1 MKKNK
6 PMIFLIV
13 VASLGIIISSTG
25 LAGAA
30 TKHLKVGSIHPIS
43 GPISFL
49 GVAFNRGYELAFD
62 KANKAGG
69 IKIGGDNYLL
79 ELIAEDSKMSTE
91 GTTQSARKLVHKDKV
106 QFIFGAILSNCT
118 AAITEVTEPAGA
130 LHLISNMDETLHPA
144 DVSPDKPLTVRLS
157 LSNDAAYEAD
167 YDYIKKRYPD
177 LKTVALVVD
186 QGYAGM
192 RARATKVAAERGLKV
207 VHEEQWPF
215 GIEDFIPV
223 YTRVLTYKP
232 DIIQCMV
239 SAQAGDQLR
248 AARQLG
254 FKGIFISDIPLS
266 PHVIIDQAGP
276 EFCYDVIS
284 NGITEV
290 AYTPEMKDVDERW
303 VEKYKEPFISDALIA
318 YDEGWMLIQAIEKAG
333 SVDPK
338 DVVAAFDKMTAPGSL
353 KTVFGPGRMAGK
365 ERFGVNRVPSRPI
378 PVMVIDNDKTKLV
391 GFFDPVVP

>member
-1 MKKNK
+1 MKNK
-6 PMIFLIV
+6 RGMILTIV
-13 VASLGIIISSTG
+13 AVSLCVMISNIGI
-25 LAGAA
+25 AGAA
-30 TKHLKVGSIHPIS
+30 TKHLKIGSIHPIS

-62 KANKAGG
+62 KVNQTGG
-69 IKIGGDNYLL
+69 IKIGADSYLL

-91 GTTQSARKLVHKDKV
+91 GTTQSARKLVHKDNV

-167 YDYIKKRYPD
+167 YDYIKKKYPD
-177 LKTVALVVD
+177 LKKVALVVD

-192 RARATKVAAERGLKV
+192 RARATKVAAGRGLNV

-223 YTRVLTYKP
+223 YTKVLTYKP
-232 DIIQCMV
+232 EIIQCMV

-254 FKGIFISDIPLS
+254 FKGVFISDIPLS

-276 EFCYDVIS
+276 EFCYDVVS
-284 NGITEV
+284 NGVTEV

-303 VEKYKEPFISDALIA
+303 VAKYKEPFISDALIA
-318 YDEGWMLIQAIEKAG
+318 YDQGWMLIQAIEKAN
-333 SVDPK
+333 SIEPK
-338 DVVAAFDKMTAPGSL
+338 AVVAAFDKMTAPGSL
-353 KTVFGPGRMAGK
+353 KSVFGPARMAGM
-365 ERFGVNRVPSRPI
+365 ERFGVNRVPARPV
-378 PVMVIDNDKTKLV
+378 PVMVIEKGIPKLI